1 MARSL
6 HLTGDADADRLLSA
20 DANALLIGM
29 LLDQQVPMEKAFS
42 GPAVLAERLGGRLDV
57 GRIAAMDT
65 DEFVELCSRTPAIHR
80 FPKSMGERV
89 QNLCRVLV
97 EDWGGDATAL
107 FAAASS
113 GAELKKLLRTLPGFG
128 DQKARIFV
136 ALLGKQWGVTPDGW
150 REAAGD
156 YGLDGHRSVA
166 DITSAESLQQV
177 RAYKKRTKAAARA
190 ASDEGTRG

>member
-1 MARSL
+1 
-6 HLTGDADADRLLSA
+6 
-20 DANALLIGM
+20 
-29 LLDQQVPMEKAFS
+29 
-42 GPAVLAERLGGRLDV
+42 
-57 GRIAAMDT
+57 MDT

-97 EDWGGDATAL
+97 DDWGGDAAAL

-113 GAELKKLLRTLPGFG
+113 GAELRKLLRTLPGFG

-166 DITSAESLQQV
+166 DITSAESLQRV
-177 RAYKKRTKAAARA
+177 RAHKKQAKAAAKA
-190 ASDEGTRG
+190 ASAEKADG